1 MNPLISVIVPTYN
14 HGIYLPETL
23 ESVTT
28 QSFTDWEC
36 IIVDDGSTDN
46 TENIANEF
54 CQKDSRFKY
63 FFKNNGGLSAARNT
77 GIRKSSG
84 EYVLPLDAD
93 DLIGN
98 TYLEKAI
105 KRFIEFPDTKLVYC
119 KAEIFGDI
127 VKNWELEE
135 YNYEKLLFS
144 NMIFCSAIFRKK
156 DFDITV
162 GYNENMIYGLEDWDF
177 WITLLDENSIVYQIP
192 ETLFY
197 YRIKEN
203 SMNRSMSDEMSALME
218 RQIVNN
224 HKNKYEKYIPNI
236 IEFVKN
242 KQEEPIIYLKNELIK
257 IQASKAYRVGK
268 FLVGPFS
275 KIKSLFDISRG

>member
-23 ESVTT
+23 DSVTA

-46 TENIANEF
+46 TENIAKGF
-54 CQKDSRFKY
+54 CQKDSRFQY
-63 FFKNNGGLSAARNT
+63 FLKNNGGLSAARNT

-98 TYLEKAI
+98 TYLEKAV

-119 KAEIFGDI
+119 KAELFGDI

-135 YNYEKLLFS
+135 YNFEKLLFS

-156 DFDITV
+156 DFDKTA

-177 WITLLDENSIVYQIP
+177 WIALLDEHDIVYQIP
-192 ETLFY
+192 ETLFC

-203 SMNRSMSDEMSALME
+203 SMHRRMTDEMSALME

-224 HKNKYEKYIPNI
+224 HKNIYEKYLPNI

-275 KIKSLFDISRG
+275 KMKSLFDISRR

>member
-1 MNPLISVIVPTYN
+1 MNELVSIVVPCYNQACFLSDSLNSIIYQTYFN
-14 HGIYLPETL
+14 
-23 ESVTT
+23 
-28 QSFTDWEC
+28 WEC
-36 IIVDDGSTDN
+36 IIVNDGSSDN
-46 TENIANEF
+46 TENIAKEF

-63 FFKNNGGLSAARNT
+63 YFKNNGGLSAARNS
-77 GIRKSSG
+77 GIIKSSG

-98 TYLEKAI
+98 TYLEKAV

-177 WITLLDENSIVYQIP
+177 WITLLDENDIVYQIP

-197 YRIKEN
+197 YRIKES
-203 SMNRSMSDEMSALME
+203 SMCRSMSQEMTALME
-218 RQIVNN
+218 RQIVIN
-224 HKNKYEKYIPNI
+224 HRDKYEKFLPNI
-236 IEFVKN
+236 IGFVKN
-242 KQEEPIIYLKNELIK
+242 KQEEPIIYLKNELSK